1 MVEKDTL
8 KKLEYN
14 IQNRGNHE
22 NNRKSI
28 RGLNLCQQ
36 MAISTHLY
44 DFVSLLGTNRH
55 NYNSTL
61 HSICSGFNE
70 YEVKRS
76 PFVCLASSGSSFDR

>member
-36 MAISTHLY
+36 MAISTDLY

-61 HSICSGFNE
+61 HSICSWFNE
-70 YEVKRS
+70 HEVKRS
-76 PFVCLASSGSSFDR
+76 TFVCTASGGSSFNS

>member
-28 RGLNLCQQ
+28 RGLDICQQ
-36 MAISTHLY
+36 MAFSAHLY
-44 DFVSLLGTNRH
+44 DFVSMLGTDRH

-61 HSICSGFNE
+61 HSICSGFNGH
-70 YEVKRS
+70 EVKRS
-76 PFVCLASSGSSFDR
+76 TFICSASGRPCLDR